1 MMEVTMQRRTVLRM
15 LAIASLAACGGGG
28 GADTTTGPATG
39 GGSGNGAG
47 TSGDITV
54 GNNFFSPATL
64 TVAPGTTVTWGWAAG
79 DTLHQ
84 IAFTDNAPGSPKQS
98 TGSFQRTFST
108 AGTYNYY
115 CTVHGPQLMSGTIT
129 VGSGGMTGGT
139 GGGGGGGG
147 GGGTGYPGG
156 P

>member
-1 MMEVTMQRRTVLRM
+1 MRRTAVLRM

-28 GADTTTGPATG
+28 GSDTTTGPAMG
-39 GGSGNGAG
+39 G
-47 TSGDITV
+47 TSAGVTV
-54 GNNFFSPATL
+54 GNNFFSPATMNL
-64 TVAPGTTVTWGWAAG
+64 APGGTVTWTWAPG

-84 IAFTDNAPGSPKQS
+84 IAFVDNAPGSAKQS
-98 TGSFQRTFST
+98 MGTFQRTFST

-115 CTVHGPQLMSGTIT
+115 CTVHGPALMSGPIT
-129 VGSGGMTGGT
+129 VGSGGSTGGT
-139 GGGGGGGG
+139 AGGGGGGGG

>member
-1 MMEVTMQRRTVLRM
+1 MQRKAVLQM

-28 GADTTTGPATG
+28 GSDTTTGPTGSGSG
-39 GGSGNGAG
+39 GG
-47 TSGDITV
+47 TSSDVTV
-54 GNNFFSPATL
+54 GNNFFSPTSMS
-64 TVAPGTTVTWGWAAG
+64 VAPGATVTWTWAPG

-84 IAFTDNAPGSPKQS
+84 IAFVDNAPGSPKQN
-98 TGSFQRTFST
+98 TGTFQRTFST

-115 CTVHGPQLMSGTIT
+115 CTVHGPALMSGTIT
-129 VGSGGMTGGT
+129 VGAGGSTGGT
-139 GGGGGGGG
+139 GGMGGTGGGG